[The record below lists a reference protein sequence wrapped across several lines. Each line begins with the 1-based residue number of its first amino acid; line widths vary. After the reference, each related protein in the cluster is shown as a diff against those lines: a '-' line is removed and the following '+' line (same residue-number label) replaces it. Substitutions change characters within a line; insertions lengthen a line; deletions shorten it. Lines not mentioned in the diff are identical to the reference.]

1 MCSALWL
8 VKHFRPLRASRPQQ
22 LGYPRQ
28 GLTNAIIEWIE
39 A

>member
-1 MCSALWL
+1 
-8 VKHFRPLRASRPQQ
+8 LRASRPQQ